1 MIKNISFVLVKKVL
15 AYIML
20 AIIMLVSFQQSIV
33 VVHFKLN
40 QSFIEANY
48 CINKDKPQMNCHGKC
63 YLEKELKDNQQ
74 DDVLVGLS
82 LYETVVFVL
91 LDNGLPTFDEVFYEN
106 SERKIISK
114 DFFVLGDVF
123 DQSFRPPISL
133 AV

>member
-1 MIKNISFVLVKKVL
+1 MS
-15 AYIML
+15 
-20 AIIMLVSFQQSIV
+20 
-33 VVHFKLN
+33 
-40 QSFIEANY
+40 
-48 CINKDKPQMNCHGKC
+48 CHGKC

-114 DFFVLGDVF
+114 DFFVLRDVF